1 MLVVAL
7 HLRFV
12 LAAGLRAVLALLLG
26 ADLLAGL
33 AVRDVDAFVAGF
45 LAIAIS
51 DFPFV

>member
-12 LAAGLRAVLALLLG
+12 LVVGLRAVLALLLG

-33 AVRDVDAFVAGF
+33 AAVGLALAVVGF
-45 LAIAIS
+45 FI
-51 DFPFV
+51 